1 MNAKRITSVGWL
13 LCLGLAGCA
22 TVGGGLHDD
31 QLREVLGAHRDPTDD
46 GGQAIV
52 VDVASGGVMGDLSFG
67 EAEDLASY
75 EPGNVIM
82 PLAVAIAIENGV
94 VTSETMISTK
104 RDDVRYSGLPG
115 DGTHRWVD
123 EMSVSNGI
131 IHSSN
136 IVIGKVGADLGR
148 EELVRGL
155 SAFGISV
162 SGKAPACRLAV
173 GQGFRVSARQIAAA
187 YAILFNHGVD
197 GRNGKRIVSAVTA
210 DTICAILS
218 EVATERGT
226 ARRAA
231 VEGVRVAGK
240 TGTSQRFLNGAYV
253 PRKYNATFV
262 GCFDAKDSRVVALF
276 RYACGVCPRHQGG
289 LRPAE
294 AFADF
299 VRMSRSD

>member
-1 MNAKRITSVGWL
+1 MWRL
-13 LCLGLAGCA
+13 LFCVILAGCA
-22 TVGGGLHDD
+22 MENGGFYDD
-31 QLREVLGAHRDPTDD
+31 MLKEVLTAHRDSADD

-52 VDVASGGVMGDLSFG
+52 IDVATGDVKVEATFG
-67 EAEDLASY
+67 AAEDLAWY

-82 PLAVAIAIENGV
+82 PLAVAIAMEKGV
-94 VTSETMISTK
+94 VSAETMIDTK
-104 RDDVRYSGLPG
+104 RDDARYANLPG
-115 DGTHRWVD
+115 DGSHQWVD

-155 SAFGISV
+155 SAFGITV
-162 SGKAPACRLAV
+162 TGKAPACRLAV
-173 GQGFRVSARQIAAA
+173 GQGFRMTVRQIATA

-197 GRNGKRIVSAVTA
+197 GRTGKRVVSVATA
-210 DTICAILS
+210 DTVCAILS
-218 EVATERGT
+218 EVPTTRGT

-231 VEGVRVAGK
+231 VEGVFVAGK
-240 TGTSQRFLNGAYV
+240 TGTSQRFLNGTYV
-253 PRKYNATFV
+253 TGKYNATFV
-262 GCFDAKDSRVVALF
+262 GCFETRNSQVIALF

-294 AFADF
+294 AFAAF
-299 VRMSRSD
+299 ARVSRDDQ